1 MAAVLTDPGADIAK
15 LLSTASTQVNSILAT
30 VQ

>member
-1 MAAVLTDPGADIAK
+1 MATVLTDPNADIGK
-15 LLSTASTQVNSILAT
+15 LLSTASTQVNGILAT